1 MRDRNGLPVLVHQ
14 SQHAAKPEGE
24 MTESICVIGLGLM
37 GRPIARTLQAA
48 GFQISGWNR
57 SPLPANLIA
66 GLPLRPTLDEAAR
79 STVLIL
85 SLTDSAAVDEVLA
98 RLQPHLRSGHLVID
112 MGTSDPSR
120 SRDHAARLAARGI
133 AWVDAPVSGGPE
145 GAAKGSLAIM
155 AGGSEV
161 DVARAT
167 PILEELGRVVRVG
180 EAGTGNMMKIV
191 NQVIVGLTLETV
203 AEALTLAEKIGL
215 SPRAVRTAVAG
226 GFADSKI
233 LQIHGERMIAR
244 AYIPGGRVRSQ
255 LKDLLLAQ
263 TLASRAS
270 AYLPHLQSTIKLY
283 RTLVTR
289 GEGDLDHSA
298 VHKLLWE
305 AGPGAR
311 RRATNRV
318 ATTRP
323 AAKNKPVKAK
333 ATTKKR
339 RAARSRGR
347 PSKT

>member
-1 MRDRNGLPVLVHQ
+1 
-14 SQHAAKPEGE
+14 
-24 MTESICVIGLGLM
+24 MTESICVVGLGLM

-48 GFQISGWNR
+48 GYQVSGWNR
-57 SPLPANLIA
+57 SPLPATLIA
-66 GLPLRPTLDEAAR
+66 GLLLQPTLDEAAR
-79 STVLIL
+79 SAVMIL
-85 SLTDSAAVDEVLA
+85 SLTDSSAVHEVLA

-161 DVARAT
+161 DVARAK
-167 PILEELGRVVRVG
+167 PILEKLGRVVRVG
-180 EAGTGNMMKIV
+180 EAGSGDMMKIV

-215 SPRAVRTAVAG
+215 DPRAVHTAVAG

-233 LQIHGERMIAR
+233 LQIHGDRMIAR

-263 TLASRAS
+263 DLASRVS
-270 AYLPHLQSTIKLY
+270 AHLPHLQSAITLY

-305 AGPGAR
+305 TRPTAR
-311 RRATNRV
+311 PRTTNRV
-318 ATTRP
+318 AITRP
-323 AAKNKPVKAK
+323 AAKNKPVKTK
-333 ATTKKR
+333 ATSKKT